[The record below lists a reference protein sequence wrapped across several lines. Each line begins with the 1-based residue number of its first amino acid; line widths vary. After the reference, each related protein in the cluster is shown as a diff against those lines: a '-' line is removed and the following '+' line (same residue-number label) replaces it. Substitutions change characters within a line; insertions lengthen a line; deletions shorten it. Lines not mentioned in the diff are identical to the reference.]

1 MGLMDT
7 LRAGKRLVRGDNVT
21 AIMKRKENMLNNLA
35 GKVMNRKVDAKHG
48 IEMGIRGANRMDKL
62 QRSAQRQ
69 TNLARGVVA
78 GSALTGVYK
87 GVEHATKTPSA
98 DFDATNITD
107 GGYDTYKYAR
117 EALESFKKKHAS
129 KMVTD
134 KPVELIEATDTPS
147 FESPNSAVPTD
158 YYDFTEYANTDPGPT
173 TPDRESPVFKQWAQ
187 GDAQTIIGN
196 TKTAADLLGV
206 DTETRE
212 YIDSV
217 FQGSTKTASAKA
229 KLVKDT
235 VGKKLLGSALIGAGA
250 GGVTYGTTRFI
261 KSDLVQTPDYYK

>member
-35 GKVMNRKVDAKHG
+35 GKVMSRKVDAKRG

-69 TNLARGVVA
+69 TNLARGVIA
-78 GSALTGVYK
+78 GSSL
-87 GVEHATKTPSA
+87 
-98 DFDATNITD
+98 

-117 EALESFKKKHAS
+117 EALDSFKKKHAS

-134 KPVELIEATDTPS
+134 KPVELMEATDTPS

-158 YYDFTEYANTDPGPT
+158 YYDFTEYVNTPT

>member
-35 GKVMNRKVDAKHG
+35 GKVMSRKVDAKRG
-48 IEMGIRGANRMDKL
+48 IEMGIRGADKL

-69 TNLARGVVA
+69 TNLARGVIA
-78 GSALTGVYK
+78 GSSLTGVYK
-87 GVEHATKTPSA
+87 GVEHATKIPSA

-117 EALESFKKKHAS
+117 EKHAS

-134 KPVELIEATDTPS
+134 KPVELMEATDTPS

-158 YYDFTEYANTDPGPT
+158 YYDFTEYVNTDPGPT

-217 FQGSTKTASAKA
+217 FQGSTKTASARA